1 MLIYRTANRNP
12 GEFEDAGGFLPKS
25 YRPKA
30 RIKTEFME
38 WCRTG
43 KVVKMVESHQSSAV
57 GSGYIISMDMTK
69 FCGGYSKKFFY
80 ELNVPYFMRIP
91 FTAKALG
98 LKELSWKGIQQKP
111 ENVHL
116 YMSASKLKYAEIFA
130 ISNIG
135 DRKKELSV
143 FSWVPFKYF
152 AKYAENKAGPYKPIK
167 NRKEYPK
174 PVRGSIRD
182 RAKMFGKT
190 INRTKK

>member
-12 GEFEDAGGFLPKS
+12 GEFEDAGGFLPKN
-25 YRPKA
+25 YRSKGQ
-30 RIKTEFME
+30 IKTEFME

-43 KVVKMVESHQSSAV
+43 KVVKMVERHQSSAL

-69 FCGGYSKKFFY
+69 LCGGYSKKFFY
-80 ELNVPYFMRIP
+80 ELNVSGLRRIP
-91 FTAKALG
+91 FTADVLG
-98 LKELSWKGIQQKP
+98 VKQLSWKGIQQKP

-116 YMSASKLKYAEIFA
+116 YMSATKLKYAEIFA

-152 AKYAENKAGPYKPIK
+152 SNYAKNKAGPYKPIK

-174 PVRGSIRD
+174 PVRGSIND
-182 RAKMFGKT
+182 RAKIFGKT
-190 INRTKK
+190 VSRTHK